1 MGEES
6 EKGLSYSHR
15 PVSMEPGVNQLQ
27 SSVRAYYRGERKSFG
42 QMVGVVDRAER
53 DGRGWKEGFYLAA

>member
-1 MGEES
+1 
-6 EKGLSYSHR
+6 
-15 PVSMEPGVNQLQ
+15 MEPGVNQLQ